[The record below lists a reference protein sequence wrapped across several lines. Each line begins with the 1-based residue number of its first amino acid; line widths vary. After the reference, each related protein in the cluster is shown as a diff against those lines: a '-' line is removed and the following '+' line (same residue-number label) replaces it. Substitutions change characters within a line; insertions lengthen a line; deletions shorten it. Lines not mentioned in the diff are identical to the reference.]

1 MNLSLLTD
9 EGPFKDQT
17 RKASKRGA
25 ERLRD
30 RGTTATNTAMFAFFS
45 WHGVMQKYWKD
56 IEV

>member
-9 EGPFKDQT
+9 EWPFKDQT
-17 RKASKRGA
+17 RKASKRGG

-30 RGTTATNTAMFAFFS
+30 RGTTATNTARIFFS